1 MDWAAFA
8 ACHVWM
14 LLCVHGSKQQRAA
27 CCHTALFCTC
37 LCSSMHCLPARD
49 PGPPTHLRTSPA
61 PSLLP
66 SRLPCPGLQGYALF
80 KHMTVAENITFGP
93 RMRKMG
99 VDLDRK

>member
-1 MDWAAFA
+1 MSCLDVALCAWVQTATGG
-8 ACHVWM
+8 
-14 LLCVHGSKQQRAA
+14 LLPHSIVLHLPLLLYA
-27 CCHTALFCTC
+27 
-37 LCSSMHCLPARD
+37 LPACQR
-49 PGPPTHLRTSPA
+49 PRTTYPPAHLPCPA
-61 PSLLP
+61 PPLLP